1 MPSIESNDPTAIEER
16 RKNTLRITEIFFSI
30 QGESSQAGRPCTFVR
45 LSRCNLRCNW
55 CDTPYSFTG
64 GDRMSLDEIHAA
76 VEAHGCRLVEITGGE
91 PLLQPLVLPLMTR
104 LLDAGYEVLIET
116 SGSLDISAIDPRVSV
131 IMDLKAP
138 GSGESDKNLFA
149 NLEHLKSNDEV
160 KIVILDRRDF
170 EWAVQIM
177 EDYPILKVHSLI
189 FSPVHGTLE
198 PGLLARWILEAGV
211 DVRLGVQLHKYLD
224 VE

>member
-1 MPSIESNDPTAIEER
+1 
-16 RKNTLRITEIFFSI
+16 
-30 QGESSQAGRPCTFVR
+30 
-45 LSRCNLRCNW
+45 
-55 CDTPYSFTG
+55 
-64 GDRMSLDEIHAA
+64 MSLDEIHAA

>member
-1 MPSIESNDPTAIEER
+1 MPSIESNDPTAIEDR
-16 RKNTLRITEIFFSI
+16 PKNTLRITEIFFSI

-91 PLLQPLVLPLMTR
+91 PLLQPLVLPLMAR

-177 EDYPILKVHSLI
+177 EDYPILKEHSLI

-224 VE
+224 LE

>member
-64 GDRMSLDEIHAA
+64 GDRMSLDEIHAE

-177 EDYPILKVHSLI
+177 EDYPILKEHSLI